1 MRIVSLL
8 PSATEILFALGLG
21 DNVVGVSHECDFPP
35 AARTKQVV
43 IQSRVKKDAPAAEI
57 DAQVRDYVSRG
68 ESLYAVDADLLENLK
83 PDLILTQDLC
93 HVCAASPD
101 DLATALSRFTYPPE
115 VLTLNPLDLG
125 DVWRDILWVGEETGR
140 LEEAECLLE
149 KIGAQ
154 LESVERAVS
163 RIEHHRARVAFLEW
177 LDPFYVGGHWVPEM
191 IERAGGIDLF
201 GLPRKPTFRVSLQD
215 IIESIP
221 DVILVS
227 PCGYSAEQARDEY
240 RNVPFPEQWS
250 VNARRPQQSRLRAR
264 SQRILLASRPSSCHR
279 HRNSRESV
287 ASDAD
292 RQRRSRTG
300 DLAAH
305 DRRVERRS
313 HGSAL
318 RFKLDR
324 IAKPNFSFEP
334 TEEKPT
340 CYAERSSP
348 THSSLPHSARLPLP
362 TRKPP
367 PRANQIRTTHLTRL

>member
-43 IQSRVKKDAPAAEI
+43 IQSRVKKDATPAEI
-57 DAQVRDYVSRG
+57 DAQVRDFVSRG
-68 ESLYAVDADLLENLK
+68 ESLYAVDAGLLEHLR

-149 KIGAQ
+149 KIGGR
-154 LESVERAVS
+154 LESVERAVEK
-163 RIEHHRARVAFLEW
+163 IEHHPRVAFLEW

-201 GLPRKPTFRVSLQD
+201 GLPRKPTFRVTLQD
-215 IIESIP
+215 VVESIP

-240 RNVPFPEQWS
+240 RAMPFPEQWS
-250 VNARRPQQSRLRAR
+250 VTPAVRNKRVYALEANDYF
-264 SQRILLASRPSSCHR
+264 SRPGPRLATGIEILAKALHPMLTVSAEAEQAILPITVGAATAPITTAR
-279 HRNSRESV
+279 A
-287 ASDAD
+287 AS
-292 RQRRSRTG
+292 T
-300 DLAAH
+300 
-305 DRRVERRS
+305 
-313 HGSAL
+313 
-318 RFKLDR
+318 
-324 IAKPNFSFEP
+324 
-334 TEEKPT
+334 
-340 CYAERSSP
+340 
-348 THSSLPHSARLPLP
+348 
-362 TRKPP
+362 
-367 PRANQIRTTHLTRL
+367 

>member
-43 IQSRVKKDAPAAEI
+43 IQSRIKKDATPAEI
-57 DAQVRDYVSRG
+57 DAQVRDFVSRG
-68 ESLYAVDADLLENLK
+68 ESLYAVDADLLEDLK

-140 LEEAECLLE
+140 LGEAEELLE
-149 KIGAQ
+149 KIGGQ
-154 LESVERAVS
+154 LETVERAVAK
-163 RIEHHRARVAFLEW
+163 IEHHPRVAFLEW

-201 GLPRKPTFRVSLQD
+201 GLPRKPTFRVALQD
-215 IIESIP
+215 VVESIP

-227 PCGYSAEQARDEY
+227 PCGYRAEQARNEY
-240 RNVPFPEQWS
+240 RDMPFPEQWGATPA
-250 VNARRPQQSRLRAR
+250 VRNNRVYALEANGYF
-264 SQRILLASRPSSCHR
+264 SRPGPRLATGIEILAKALHPTLTVSAEAEQAILPVAIGAADGPSVTARAASS
-279 HRNSRESV
+279 
-287 ASDAD
+287 
-292 RQRRSRTG
+292 
-300 DLAAH
+300 
-305 DRRVERRS
+305 
-313 HGSAL
+313 
-318 RFKLDR
+318 
-324 IAKPNFSFEP
+324 
-334 TEEKPT
+334 
-340 CYAERSSP
+340 
-348 THSSLPHSARLPLP
+348 
-362 TRKPP
+362 
-367 PRANQIRTTHLTRL
+367 